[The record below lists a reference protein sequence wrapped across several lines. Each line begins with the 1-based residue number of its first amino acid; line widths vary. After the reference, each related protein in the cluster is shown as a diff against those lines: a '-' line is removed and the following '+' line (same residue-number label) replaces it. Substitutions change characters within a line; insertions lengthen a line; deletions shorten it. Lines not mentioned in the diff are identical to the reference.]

1 MVDLAANGRGRNE
14 VDLAN
19 PPKPTRG
26 VLARI
31 GDEGVEGR
39 RRWVRTQE
47 AKDILAAAI
56 IAAAVLLLPD
66 FGRRRCPPPLA
77 SGFSTG
83 WGRKGPS
90 VRAAAHRP
98 AGSHG
103 LIHFFFSIGL
113 S

>member
-77 SGFSTG
+77 SG
-83 WGRKGPS
+83 
-90 VRAAAHRP
+90 
-98 AGSHG
+98 
-103 LIHFFFSIGL
+103 
-113 S
+113 